1 MEFIPW
7 PKPWLR
13 SRFCYPSIDTYVK
26 ILILVRYM
34 SDQYQVPL
42 PPDPREGVTEGWL
55 ARVRDLIVEQLM
67 AKDPDRKAAREFA
80 ERLRAG
86 KATLLGPEE
95 SQKQLEEICQRTD
108 ALMKKFAEI
117 LKP

>member
-1 MEFIPW
+1 
-7 PKPWLR
+7 
-13 SRFCYPSIDTYVK
+13 
-26 ILILVRYM
+26 
-34 SDQYQVPL
+34 
-42 PPDPREGVTEGWL
+42 
-55 ARVRDLIVEQLM
+55 M